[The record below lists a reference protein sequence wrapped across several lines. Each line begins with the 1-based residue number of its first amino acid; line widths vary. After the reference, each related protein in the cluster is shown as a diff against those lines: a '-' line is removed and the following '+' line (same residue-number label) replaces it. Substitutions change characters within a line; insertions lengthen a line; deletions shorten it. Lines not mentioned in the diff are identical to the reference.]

1 MTQLDFPA
9 PVTPDDADDL
19 TADDHLAVETEKA
32 APGDPDA
39 DLPDPDQDPDHV
51 PSSAVDENGQQR

>member
-1 MTQLDFPA
+1 MTQLHSET
-9 PVTPDDADDL
+9 PVDIDADDL

-39 DLPDPDQDPDHV
+39 DLPDPDQDPGHIP
-51 PSSAVDENGQQR
+51 PSALDENSRQR